1 MGRLLL
7 RASEGIE
14 VTPDTAGWRFIS
26 FRIETLDQGERI
38 VHEPSP
44 EEVVLVPLS
53 GSARVETTEADWVFG
68 GRQSVFEGLPEVLY
82 LPPFAGWTL
91 TAESD
96 LEIAVCGARSESR
109 AHQPRLVTANDYA
122 VEVRGAGN
130 ATRRV
135 VTPLSPGFDADKLI
149 VVEVWTPAGNWSSYP
164 PHKHDEMRPPDEVP
178 LEEIFYYRT
187 PKADG
192 FAVQRLYSPERGFD
206 ETWAVHDGDLLLVP
220 WGYHTTVAA
229 PGHELYY
236 LNVLAGE
243 TRDLSA
249 YEDPA
254 HSWVRDSWVGQE
266 QDPRAAAVGPAG

>member
-1 MGRLLL
+1 MARLLL
-7 RASEGIE
+7 RASDGID
-14 VTPDTAGWRFIS
+14 VTPDSAGWCYIS
-26 FRIETLDQGERI
+26 FRVDTLRQGEYI
-38 VHEPSP
+38 EHEPSP
-44 EEVVLVPLS
+44 EEIALVPLS
-53 GSARVETTEADWVFG
+53 GRAHVQTSEADWLFG
-68 GRQSVFEGLPEVLY
+68 GRSSVFEGLAEVLY
-82 LPPFAGWTL
+82 VPPFVGWTL

-109 AHQPRLVTANDYA
+109 THNAQLVTSSGYG
-122 VEVRGAGN
+122 VEVRGAAN
-130 ATRRV
+130 STRRV
-135 VTPLSPGFDADKLI
+135 ATPLPPGFDADRLI

-164 PHKHDEMRPPDEVP
+164 PHKHDQMRPPDEVA

-187 PKADG
+187 PKTDG

-206 ETWAVHDGDLLLVP
+206 EAWTVRDGDLLLVP

-243 TRDLSA
+243 TRDLDA

-254 HSWVRDSWVGQE
+254 HRWVRDSWAGQE
-266 QDPRAAAVGPAG
+266 QDPRAASPGTAG